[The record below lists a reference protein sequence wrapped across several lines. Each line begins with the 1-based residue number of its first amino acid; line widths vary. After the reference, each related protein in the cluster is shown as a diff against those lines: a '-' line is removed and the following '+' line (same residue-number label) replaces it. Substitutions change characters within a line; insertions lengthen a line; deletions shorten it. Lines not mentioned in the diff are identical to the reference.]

1 MEDVLAVKQASPR
14 EVLESRP
21 IYTPT
26 ESSETVQASVLLAI
40 QQFVQANGPESGS
53 DAEEALLH
61 HVGRALQAQG
71 GMVVVRRGL
80 GARDMAKSASTLKN
94 TFLVV
99 RPAPDA
105 EDLVVELSF
114 REHFVVASSN
124 AVYRQQ
130 LARLPSV
137 FVGGR
142 SALLK
147 VVSVM
152 AVAAAEMY
160 LETRAE
166 PPPWRSRSA
175 LLSKWLPARAFDSP
189 VLGIS
194 SWRSAASTVTG
205 TMDSCNVSDS
215 YDSSSN
221 SAASS
226 YASLGSSVM
235 SSGYQAELEMHTGAR
250 EQRAPSGA
258 QLKQQGPVSASQVI
272 YNAAAPVLR
281 IVQPRVVYG
290 FAI

>member
-1 MEDVLAVKQASPR
+1 MYLLLHFSVFSCSAIGSDLAQTLNFQSSHAVEISDESHQKMEAS
-14 EVLESRP
+14 SARP
-21 IYTPT
+21 H
-26 ESSETVQASVLLAI
+26 SDAS
-40 QQFVQANGPESGS
+40 GWHWSSGS
-53 DAEEALLH
+53 ELDSH
-61 HVGRALQAQG
+61 
-71 GMVVVRRGL
+71 
-80 GARDMAKSASTLKN
+80 ARQLNGCFHLFAA
-94 TFLVV
+94 
-99 RPAPDA
+99 DA

-114 REHFVVASSN
+114 REHFVVASSTP
-124 AVYRQQ
+124 VYQQQ

-160 LETRAE
+160 LETRTE

-189 VLGIS
+189 VLGIT
-194 SWRSAASTVTG
+194 SWRTAASTVAG

-215 YDSSSN
+215 YDSS

-235 SSGYQAELEMHTGAR
+235 SSGYQAELEMHTGAQ
-250 EQRAPSGA
+250 EKRASSGA
-258 QLKQQGPVSASQVI
+258 QLKQQGSVSASQVI